1 MFGDYFKLLLLNIH
15 HASNLQ
21 YLFMQLENNYN
32 AGLSKNYQVLKPPTL
47 NFSKS
52 AKLTINKNLMQA
64 ETSTSRQQTFNQ
76 LQSM

>member
-1 MFGDYFKLLLLNIH
+1 MFGDYFKLLLVNIH

-21 YLFMQLENNYN
+21 NLFMQLENNYN
-32 AGLSKNYQVLKPPTL
+32 AGLSKNYQISPPTL

-76 LQSM
+76 SQSM

>member
-1 MFGDYFKLLLLNIH
+1 
-15 HASNLQ
+15 
-21 YLFMQLENNYN
+21 MQLENNYN
-32 AGLSKNYQVLKPPTL
+32 AGLSKNFQNFPPTL

-76 LQSM
+76 SQSM

>member
-1 MFGDYFKLLLLNIH
+1 
-15 HASNLQ
+15 
-21 YLFMQLENNYN
+21 MQLKNNYD
-32 AGLSKNYQVLKPPTL
+32 AGLSKNYQVSPPTL

-76 LQSM
+76 SQSM